1 LRPPFTYFYHDP
13 LIPKQNNIEKMGP
26 FDVRKVPESQKH
38 EKTTRKYDSQCY
50 NQIKGDRLEDFWN
63 Q

>member
-1 LRPPFTYFYHDP
+1 
-13 LIPKQNNIEKMGP
+13 MGP